1 MTSAS
6 LSSPSKAS
14 SVEWLSEKVQAF
26 ESKVSEMSRRLAG
39 TDSMERRL
47 EMLQERTDLL
57 EKIFLFVDIEVLNKA
72 IAATT
77 GHKCGPPVLL
87 PACQVP
93 SHLCGKSG
101 SLMRASCG
109 STHRTL
115 LGSHRTSKSEPQK
128 VVAKP
133 KEGALAAGG
142 ESVAAM
148 EPARE
153 ALANAPASGLA
164 CRAASADSWSDAW
177 ASPMEPIPEPDSAGT
192 SPSTSPSNA
201 KRTDASEGPMTLI
214 AAADAGRTD
223 VVTMLLEGRA
233 DPDARSVDGET
244 ALHRAAYWAKQDIVE
259 LLLDARSDPSARDKK
274 GKTPMRKSYDNPDIV
289 AALLRAGA
297 GPNAVDESGRTTLHR
312 SAENGHV
319 DVIEVLVKA
328 GADANIGNLER
339 ETPLHEAA
347 NFGQVGSLQ
356 VLLRAKGN
364 VDAEDTYGATPLH
377 FAAYGGHASIAKILV
392 EAGADILKVNKDGEI
407 PLKSAEQGKKTEV
420 AEFLRAQGCVLSSD
434 SEVDSQM
441 PGQDCD
447 SSPTAGSKGE
457 TMATDA
463 GTACSNRH

>member
-6 LSSPSKAS
+6 LASPSKVS

-47 EMLQERTDLL
+47 ELLQQRTDLL
-57 EKIFLFVDIEVLNKA
+57 EKIFLFVDIDVLNKA

-77 GHKCGPPVLL
+77 GHQCGPPVLV
-87 PACQVP
+87 PACEVP
-93 SHLCGKSG
+93 PHLCGKGG
-101 SLMRASCG
+101 SLMNATCG
-109 STHRTL
+109 STPHRTL
-115 LGSHRTSKSEPQK
+115 LGSHRTSKLEAQK
-128 VVAKP
+128 VLPKS
-133 KEGALAAGG
+133 KEGAPAADGG
-142 ESVAAM
+142 SATAT
-148 EPARE
+148 EPVKEAR
-153 ALANAPASGLA
+153 ASGLV
-164 CRAASADSWSDAW
+164 CRAASADSWSNAW
-177 ASPMEPIPEPDSAGT
+177 ASPMEPIPEPDSTGT

-201 KRTDASEGPMTLI
+201 KHIDASEGPMTLI
-214 AAADAGRTD
+214 AAADAGRID

-244 ALHRAAYWAKQDIVE
+244 PLHRAAYWAKQDIVE

-319 DVIEVLVKA
+319 DVIEVLVRA
-328 GADANIGNLER
+328 GADANIGNLEM

-347 NFGQVGSLQ
+347 NFGQVASLQ
-356 VLLRAKGN
+356 ALLRAKGN

-377 FAAYGGHASIAKILV
+377 FAAYGGHACIAKILV
-392 EAGADILKVNKDGEI
+392 EAGADVLKVNKDGEI

-420 AEFLRAQGCVLSSD
+420 AEYLRAQGGVLSSD
-434 SEVDSQM
+434 SEADCQI
-441 PGQDCD
+441 PGKDCK
-447 SSPTAGSKGE
+447 SCLLSTGTSGE
-457 TMATDA
+457 TMAIDTMSCGGD
-463 GTACSNRH
+463 